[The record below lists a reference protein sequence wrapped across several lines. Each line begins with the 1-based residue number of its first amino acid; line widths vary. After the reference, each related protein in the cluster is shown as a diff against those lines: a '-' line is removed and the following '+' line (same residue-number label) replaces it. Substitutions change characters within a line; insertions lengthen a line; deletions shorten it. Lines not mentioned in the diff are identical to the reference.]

1 MAGGLVSV
9 LPTLSG
15 RPAAA
20 ALISGPLP
28 PQVRQSAGEG
38 GGLVLE
44 WRRPLWYHVHLPG
57 CFTAAV
63 LVRSV
68 APPETL
74 DESCS
79 WNLPTVHVL
88 LPLLLLNLQGE
99 PRAQDSSWE
108 GKEGDTADGT
118 E

>member
-1 MAGGLVSV
+1 MIFTLGAVSW
-9 LPTLSG
+9 
-15 RPAAA
+15 RP
-20 ALISGPLP
+20 LLRGILP
-28 PQVRQSAGEG
+28 PQCWQPAGEG
-38 GGLVLE
+38 GGMIFK
-44 WRRPLWYHVHLPG
+44 RRRLLWYHVHLPG

-99 PRAQDSSWE
+99 PRAKDSSWK